1 MKSDTFIKIAIFF
14 GMTGIIFG
22 ALAAHT
28 LSDFISTEKIT
39 SFQTGVKY
47 QIFNSLFLLII
58 SLNIKKFN
66 NKITYSLKFI
76 TLGIIFF
83 SFSIYALSL
92 QELIN
97 EDLSFLGPITPFGGL
112 LIIIGWFNIFFA
124 IKKNHE

>member
-1 MKSDTFIKIAIFF
+1 MKADIFIKIAIFF

-28 LSDFISTEKIT
+28 LSNFLSTEKIT

-58 SLNIKKFN
+58 SLNLNKFN
-66 NKITYSLKFI
+66 KRISYSFKLITM
-76 TLGIIFF
+76 GILFF

-92 QELIN
+92 QEIIN
-97 EDLSFLGPITPFGGL
+97 KDLSFLGPITPIGGL

-124 IKKNHE
+124 IKKNR

>member
-1 MKSDTFIKIAIFF
+1 MKADIFIKIAIFF

-28 LSDFISTEKIT
+28 LSNFLSTEKIT

-58 SLNIKKFN
+58 SLNINKFN
-66 NKITYSLKFI
+66 KRISYSFKLITI
-76 TLGIIFF
+76 GILFF

-92 QELIN
+92 QEIIN
-97 EDLSFLGPITPFGGL
+97 KDLSFLGPITPIGGL

-124 IKKNHE
+124 IKKNR

>member
-1 MKSDTFIKIAIFF
+1 MKADIFIKIAIFF

-28 LSDFISTEKIT
+28 LSNFLSTEKIT

-58 SLNIKKFN
+58 SLNINKFN
-66 NKITYSLKFI
+66 KRISYSFKLITM
-76 TLGIIFF
+76 GILFF

-92 QELIN
+92 QEIIN
-97 EDLSFLGPITPFGGL
+97 KDLSFLGPITPIGGL

-124 IKKNHE
+124 IKKNR

>member
-1 MKSDTFIKIAIFF
+1 MKADTFIKIAIFF

-28 LSDFISTEKIT
+28 LSNFLSTEKIT

-58 SLNIKKFN
+58 SLNINKFN
-66 NKITYSLKFI
+66 KRISYSFKLITM
-76 TLGIIFF
+76 GILFF

-92 QELIN
+92 QEIIN
-97 EDLSFLGPITPFGGL
+97 KDLSFLGPVTPIGGL

-124 IKKNHE
+124 IKKNR

>member
-1 MKSDTFIKIAIFF
+1 MKADTFIKIAIFF

-28 LSDFISTEKIT
+28 LSNFLSTEKIT

-58 SLNIKKFN
+58 SLNINKFN
-66 NKITYSLKFI
+66 KRISYSFKFI
-76 TLGIIFF
+76 TIGILFF

-92 QELIN
+92 QEIIN
-97 EDLSFLGPITPFGGL
+97 KDLSFLGPITPIGGL

-124 IKKNHE
+124 IKKNR

>member
-1 MKSDTFIKIAIFF
+1 MKADTFIKIAIFF

-28 LSDFISTEKIT
+28 LSNFLSTEKIT

-58 SLNIKKFN
+58 SLNINKFN
-66 NKITYSLKFI
+66 KRISYSFKLITM
-76 TLGIIFF
+76 GILFF

-92 QELIN
+92 KEIIN
-97 EDLSFLGPITPFGGL
+97 KDLSFLGPVTPIGGL

-124 IKKNHE
+124 IKKNR

>member
-1 MKSDTFIKIAIFF
+1 MKADIFIKIAIFF

-28 LSDFISTEKIT
+28 LSNFLSTEKIT

-58 SLNIKKFN
+58 SLNINKFN
-66 NKITYSLKFI
+66 KRISYSFKLITM
-76 TLGIIFF
+76 GILFF

-92 QELIN
+92 QEMIN
-97 EDLSFLGPITPFGGL
+97 KDLNFLGPITPIGGL

-124 IKKNHE
+124 IKKNR

>member
-1 MKSDTFIKIAIFF
+1 MKADIFIKIAIFF

-22 ALAAHT
+22 ALGAHT
-28 LSDFISTEKIT
+28 LSNFLSTEKIT

-58 SLNIKKFN
+58 SLNINKFS
-66 NKITYSLKFI
+66 KRISYSFKLITM
-76 TLGIIFF
+76 GILFF

-92 QELIN
+92 QEIIN
-97 EDLSFLGPITPFGGL
+97 KDLSFLGPITPIGGL

-124 IKKNHE
+124 IKKNR

>member
-1 MKSDTFIKIAIFF
+1 MKADIFIKIAIFF

-28 LSDFISTEKIT
+28 LSNFLSTEKIT

-58 SLNIKKFN
+58 SLNINKFS
-66 NKITYSLKFI
+66 KRISYSFKLITM
-76 TLGIIFF
+76 GILFF

-92 QELIN
+92 QEIIN
-97 EDLSFLGPITPFGGL
+97 KDLSFLGPVTPIGGL

-124 IKKNHE
+124 IKKNR

>member
-1 MKSDTFIKIAIFF
+1 MKADIFIKIAIFF

-22 ALAAHT
+22 ALATHT
-28 LSDFISTEKIT
+28 LSNFLSTEKIT

-66 NKITYSLKFI
+66 KRISYSFKFI
-76 TLGIIFF
+76 TIGILFF

-92 QELIN
+92 QEIIN
-97 EDLSFLGPITPFGGL
+97 KDLSFLGPVTPIGGL

-124 IKKNHE
+124 IKKNR

>member
-1 MKSDTFIKIAIFF
+1 MKADTFIKIAIFF

-28 LSDFISTEKIT
+28 LSNFLSTEKIT

-58 SLNIKKFN
+58 SLNINKFN
-66 NKITYSLKFI
+66 KRISYSFKLIT
-76 TLGIIFF
+76 TGILFF

-92 QELIN
+92 QEIIN
-97 EDLSFLGPITPFGGL
+97 KDLSFLGPITPIGGL

-124 IKKNHE
+124 IKKNR

>member
-1 MKSDTFIKIAIFF
+1 MKADTFIKIAIFF

-28 LSDFISTEKIT
+28 LSNFLSTEKIT

-58 SLNIKKFN
+58 SLNINKFN
-66 NKITYSLKFI
+66 KRISYSFKLITM
-76 TLGIIFF
+76 GILFF

-92 QELIN
+92 QEIIN
-97 EDLSFLGPITPFGGL
+97 KDLSFLGPVTPIGGL
-112 LIIIGWFNIFFA
+112 LIIFGWFNIFFA
-124 IKKNHE
+124 IKKNR

>member
-1 MKSDTFIKIAIFF
+1 MKADIFIKIAIFF

-28 LSDFISTEKIT
+28 LSNFLSTEKIT

-47 QIFNSLFLLII
+47 QIFNFLFLLII
-58 SLNIKKFN
+58 SLNINKFN
-66 NKITYSLKFI
+66 KRISYSFKLITM
-76 TLGIIFF
+76 GILFF

-92 QELIN
+92 QEIIN
-97 EDLSFLGPITPFGGL
+97 KDLNFLGPITPIGGL

-124 IKKNHE
+124 IKKNR

>member
-1 MKSDTFIKIAIFF
+1 MKADIFIKIAIFF

-28 LSDFISTEKIT
+28 LSNFLSTEKIT

-58 SLNIKKFN
+58 SLNINKFS
-66 NKITYSLKFI
+66 KRISYSFKLITI
-76 TLGIIFF
+76 GILFF

-92 QELIN
+92 QEIIN
-97 EDLSFLGPITPFGGL
+97 KDLSFLGPVTPIGGL

-124 IKKNHE
+124 IKKNR

>member
-1 MKSDTFIKIAIFF
+1 MKADTFIKIAIFF

-28 LSDFISTEKIT
+28 LSNFLSSEKIT

-58 SLNIKKFN
+58 SLNINKFS
-66 NKITYSLKFI
+66 KRISYSFKLITM
-76 TLGIIFF
+76 GILFF

-92 QELIN
+92 QEIIN
-97 EDLSFLGPITPFGGL
+97 KDLSFLGPITPIGGL

-124 IKKNHE
+124 IKKNR

>member
-1 MKSDTFIKIAIFF
+1 
-14 GMTGIIFG
+14 MTGIIFG

-28 LSDFISTEKIT
+28 LSNFLSPEKIT

-58 SLNIKKFN
+58 SLNINKFN
-66 NKITYSLKFI
+66 KRISYSFKLITM
-76 TLGIIFF
+76 GILFF

-92 QELIN
+92 QEIIN
-97 EDLSFLGPITPFGGL
+97 KDLSFLGPVTPIGGL

-124 IKKNHE
+124 IKKNR

>member
-1 MKSDTFIKIAIFF
+1 MKADTFIKIAIFF

-28 LSDFISTEKIT
+28 LSNFLSPEKIT

-58 SLNIKKFN
+58 SLNINKFS
-66 NKITYSLKFI
+66 KRISYSFKLITM
-76 TLGIIFF
+76 GILFF

-92 QELIN
+92 QEIIN
-97 EDLSFLGPITPFGGL
+97 KDLSFLGPITPIGGL

-124 IKKNHE
+124 IKKNR

>member
-1 MKSDTFIKIAIFF
+1 MKADTFIKIAIFF

-28 LSDFISTEKIT
+28 LSNFLSSEKIT

-58 SLNIKKFN
+58 SLNINKFS
-66 NKITYSLKFI
+66 KRISYSFKLITI
-76 TLGIIFF
+76 GILFF

-92 QELIN
+92 QEIIN
-97 EDLSFLGPITPFGGL
+97 KDLSFLGPVTPIGGL

-124 IKKNHE
+124 IKKNR

>member
-1 MKSDTFIKIAIFF
+1 MKADTFIKIAIFF

-28 LSDFISTEKIT
+28 LSNFLSTEKIT

-58 SLNIKKFN
+58 SLNINKFN
-66 NKITYSLKFI
+66 KRISYSLKLI
-76 TLGIIFF
+76 TMGILFF

-92 QELIN
+92 QEIIN
-97 EDLSFLGPITPFGGL
+97 KDLSFLGPITPIGGL

-124 IKKNHE
+124 IKKNR

>member
-1 MKSDTFIKIAIFF
+1 MKADIFIKIAIFF

-28 LSDFISTEKIT
+28 LSNFLSTEKIT

-58 SLNIKKFN
+58 SLNINKFN
-66 NKITYSLKFI
+66 KRISYSFKLI
-76 TLGIIFF
+76 TLGILFF

-92 QELIN
+92 QEIIN
-97 EDLSFLGPITPFGGL
+97 KDLSFLGPVTPIGGL

-124 IKKNHE
+124 IKKNR

>member
-1 MKSDTFIKIAIFF
+1 MKADTFIKIAIFF

-28 LSDFISTEKIT
+28 LSNFLSTEKIT

-58 SLNIKKFN
+58 SLNINKFN
-66 NKITYSLKFI
+66 KRISYSFKLITI
-76 TLGIIFF
+76 GILFF

-92 QELIN
+92 QEIIN
-97 EDLSFLGPITPFGGL
+97 KDLSFLGPITPIGGL

-124 IKKNHE
+124 IKKNR

>member
-1 MKSDTFIKIAIFF
+1 MKADIFIKIAIFF

-28 LSDFISTEKIT
+28 LSNFLSTEKIT

-58 SLNIKKFN
+58 SLNINKFN
-66 NKITYSLKFI
+66 KRISYSFKLITM
-76 TLGIIFF
+76 GILFF

-92 QELIN
+92 QEIIN
-97 EDLSFLGPITPFGGL
+97 KDLSFLGPVTPIGGL

-124 IKKNHE
+124 IKKNR

>member
-1 MKSDTFIKIAIFF
+1 MKADIFIKIAIFF

-28 LSDFISTEKIT
+28 LSNFLSTEKIT

-58 SLNIKKFN
+58 SLNINKFN
-66 NKITYSLKFI
+66 KRISYSFKFI
-76 TLGIIFF
+76 TIGILFF

-92 QELIN
+92 QEIIN
-97 EDLSFLGPITPFGGL
+97 KDLSFLGPITPIGGL

-124 IKKNHE
+124 IKKNR

>member
-1 MKSDTFIKIAIFF
+1 MKADIFIKIAIFF

-28 LSDFISTEKIT
+28 LSNFLSPEKIT

-58 SLNIKKFN
+58 SLNINKFS
-66 NKITYSLKFI
+66 KRISYSFKLITM
-76 TLGIIFF
+76 GILFF

-92 QELIN
+92 QEIIN
-97 EDLSFLGPITPFGGL
+97 KDLSFLGPVTPIGGL

-124 IKKNHE
+124 IKKNR

>member
-1 MKSDTFIKIAIFF
+1 MKADTFIKIAIFF

-28 LSDFISTEKIT
+28 LSNFLSPEKIT

-58 SLNIKKFN
+58 SLNINKFN
-66 NKITYSLKFI
+66 KRISYSFKLITI
-76 TLGIIFF
+76 GILFF

-92 QELIN
+92 QEIIN
-97 EDLSFLGPITPFGGL
+97 KDLSFLGPITPIGGL

-124 IKKNHE
+124 IKKNR

>member
-1 MKSDTFIKIAIFF
+1 MKADIFIKIAIFF

-28 LSDFISTEKIT
+28 LSNFLSTEKIT

-58 SLNIKKFN
+58 SLNINKFN
-66 NKITYSLKFI
+66 KRISYSFKFI
-76 TLGIIFF
+76 TIGILFF

-92 QELIN
+92 QEIIN
-97 EDLSFLGPITPFGGL
+97 KDLNFLGPITPIGGL

-124 IKKNHE
+124 IKKNR

>member
-1 MKSDTFIKIAIFF
+1 MKADTFIKIAIFF

-28 LSDFISTEKIT
+28 LSNFLSPEKIT

-58 SLNIKKFN
+58 SLNINKFN
-66 NKITYSLKFI
+66 KRISYSFKLITM
-76 TLGIIFF
+76 GILFF

-92 QELIN
+92 QEIIN
-97 EDLSFLGPITPFGGL
+97 KDLSFLGPVTPIGGL

-124 IKKNHE
+124 IKKNR

>member
-1 MKSDTFIKIAIFF
+1 MKADIFIKIAIFF

-28 LSDFISTEKIT
+28 LSNFLSPEKIT

-58 SLNIKKFN
+58 SLNINKFN
-66 NKITYSLKFI
+66 KRISYSFKLITM
-76 TLGIIFF
+76 GILFF

-92 QELIN
+92 QEIIN
-97 EDLSFLGPITPFGGL
+97 KDLSFLGPITPIGGL

-124 IKKNHE
+124 IKKNR

>member
-1 MKSDTFIKIAIFF
+1 MKADIFIKIAIFF

-28 LSDFISTEKIT
+28 LSNFLSPEKIT

-58 SLNIKKFN
+58 SLNINKFN
-66 NKITYSLKFI
+66 KRISYSFKLITM
-76 TLGIIFF
+76 GILFF

-92 QELIN
+92 EEIIN
-97 EDLSFLGPITPFGGL
+97 KDLSFLGPITPIGGL

-124 IKKNHE
+124 IKKNR

>member
-1 MKSDTFIKIAIFF
+1 MKADTFIKIAIFF

-28 LSDFISTEKIT
+28 LSNFLSPEKIT

-58 SLNIKKFN
+58 SLNINKFS
-66 NKITYSLKFI
+66 KRISYSFKLITI
-76 TLGIIFF
+76 GILFF

-92 QELIN
+92 QEIIN
-97 EDLSFLGPITPFGGL
+97 KDLSFLGPVTPIGGL

-124 IKKNHE
+124 IKKNR

>member
-1 MKSDTFIKIAIFF
+1 MKADIFIKIAIFF

-28 LSDFISTEKIT
+28 LSNFLSTEKIT

-58 SLNIKKFN
+58 SLNINKFN
-66 NKITYSLKFI
+66 KRISYSFKLITM
-76 TLGIIFF
+76 GILFF

-92 QELIN
+92 QEIIN
-97 EDLSFLGPITPFGGL
+97 KDLSFLGPITPIGGL
-112 LIIIGWFNIFFA
+112 LIIIGWFNIFFS
-124 IKKNHE
+124 IKKNR

>member
-1 MKSDTFIKIAIFF
+1 MKADTFIKIAIFF

-28 LSDFISTEKIT
+28 LSNFLSTEKIT

-58 SLNIKKFN
+58 SLNINKFN
-66 NKITYSLKFI
+66 KRISYSFKLITM
-76 TLGIIFF
+76 GILFF

-92 QELIN
+92 QEIIN
-97 EDLSFLGPITPFGGL
+97 KDLSFLGPITPIGGL

-124 IKKNHE
+124 IKKNR

>member
-1 MKSDTFIKIAIFF
+1 MKADIFIKIAIFF

-28 LSDFISTEKIT
+28 LSNFLSTEKIT

-58 SLNIKKFN
+58 SLNINKFS
-66 NKITYSLKFI
+66 KRISYSFKLITM
-76 TLGIIFF
+76 GILFF

-92 QELIN
+92 QEIIN
-97 EDLSFLGPITPFGGL
+97 KDLSFLGPITPIGGL

-124 IKKNHE
+124 IKKNR